1 MGLIERDV
9 IPDLELGYNAILG
22 FPSKNGA
29 MTIMEACRLEKI
41 SEQDAVRMLHVQV
54 CSVPVYF
61 INFRRYLSCFRFCC
75 SYFRSTSGNFWYEI
89 ANGSF
94 QGCNWWYLQS
104 NQAPSIAIENC
115 YRTMSL
121 ES

>member
-54 CSVPVYF
+54 CSGLFYQLPVMVPVKF
-61 INFRRYLSCFRFCC
+61 YLLPV
-75 SYFRSTSGNFWYEI
+75 
-89 ANGSF
+89 
-94 QGCNWWYLQS
+94 YL
-104 NQAPSIAIENC
+104 A
-115 YRTMSL
+115 
-121 ES
+121 

>member
-1 MGLIERDV
+1 MINTNRYGLREAFEMGLIERDV

-54 CSVPVYF
+54 FSLPVDF
-61 INFRRYLSCFRFCC
+61 LPTFGIILA
-75 SYFRSTSGNFWYEI
+75 TSGEV
-89 ANGSF
+89 
-94 QGCNWWYLQS
+94 
-104 NQAPSIAIENC
+104 
-115 YRTMSL
+115 RTASSL
-121 ES
+121 FLLVK

>member
-54 CSVPVYF
+54 CSLPVDFCQFPVKFGQLSVYF
-61 INFRRYLSCFRFCC
+61 Y
-75 SYFRSTSGNFWYEI
+75 
-89 ANGSF
+89 
-94 QGCNWWYLQS
+94 
-104 NQAPSIAIENC
+104 
-115 YRTMSL
+115 
-121 ES
+121 

>member
-54 CSVPVYF
+54 CSLPV
-61 INFRRYLSCFRFCC
+61 
-75 SYFRSTSGNFWYEI
+75 STSGLLLVHLPVDIGFLFYFRPI
-89 ANGSF
+89 SGDNG
-94 QGCNWWYLQS
+94 
-104 NQAPSIAIENC
+104 
-115 YRTMSL
+115 
-121 ES
+121 

>member
-1 MGLIERDV
+1 MKSLRNYLGGICSVINSNRYGLREAFEMGLIERDV

-54 CSVPVYF
+54 CLLPV
-61 INFRRYLSCFRFCC
+61 NFR
-75 SYFRSTSGNFWYEI
+75 
-89 ANGSF
+89 
-94 QGCNWWYLQS
+94 
-104 NQAPSIAIENC
+104 
-115 YRTMSL
+115 
-121 ES
+121 

>member
-1 MGLIERDV
+1 MLRNIALRNTFECRNNLGGICSVINTNRYGLREAFEMGLIERDV

-54 CSVPVYF
+54 CSLPVDF
-61 INFRRYLSCFRFCC
+61 CQLSVLF
-75 SYFRSTSGNFWYEI
+75 
-89 ANGSF
+89 
-94 QGCNWWYLQS
+94 
-104 NQAPSIAIENC
+104 
-115 YRTMSL
+115 
-121 ES
+121 